1 MQLVWFQE
9 VSSDIAIATGSKAL
23 PTCFRYDRST
33 LFMSQLEMQDKMF
46 TFQCEDRIGTLKARP
61 NERMKI
67 ESKIESKVST
77 ARNVAWKMRKCEHS
91 GALVNL
97 LQKTYFWADVFVH
110 ESRIRDGKHI

>member
-23 PTCFRYDRST
+23 PACFRYDRST

-77 ARNVAWKMRKCEHS
+77 ARKVACQCRMRCYEWMVWETTSDSLSCVDKHLL
-91 GALVNL
+91 ALGI
-97 LQKTYFWADVFVH
+97 
-110 ESRIRDGKHI
+110 S